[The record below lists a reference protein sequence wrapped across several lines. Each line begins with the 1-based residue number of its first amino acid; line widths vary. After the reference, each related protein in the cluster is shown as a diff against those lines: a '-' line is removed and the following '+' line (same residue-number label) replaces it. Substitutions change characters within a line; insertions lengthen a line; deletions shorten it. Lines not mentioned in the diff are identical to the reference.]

1 MSKVSLKFFRSR
13 QQIKDDQINYLLGD
27 LEKSLQEYK
36 FALDAKEKQLSDARK
51 ILLSAKQSYDNV
63 VKENTDLKWYIEKL
77 KQHFQ
82 QQQLQFLK
90 EQKNCYQEFPKKYKK
105 VIYQEETESEPE
117 FEEEKENEIESKQIE
132 KNKNKIKKAFSKR
145 KNTNIYDFINKKC
158 REK

>member
-1 MSKVSLKFFRSR
+1 MSKGSLKNFRSR

-27 LEKSLQEYK
+27 LEKNLEEYK
-36 FALDAKEKQLSDARK
+36 FALETKEKQLSDARK

-63 VKENTDLKWYIEKL
+63 VKENTNLKAYIEKL

-82 QQQLQFLK
+82 QQQVQFLK
-90 EQKNCYQEFPKKYKK
+90 EQKSYYQESPKKYKK

-117 FEEEKENEIESKQIE
+117 FEEEEENEIESEQIE
-132 KNKNKIKKAFSKR
+132 KKIIQKAPSKR
-145 KNTNIYDFINKKC
+145 KNRNIYDFINKKC

>member
-1 MSKVSLKFFRSR
+1 MSKVSLKIFRSR

-90 EQKNCYQEFPKKYKK
+90 EQKNYQEFPKKYKK